1 MTKKE
6 IIAISK
12 QHVLGVGLEETGLV
26 FVNGKGATIEDID
39 GKQYLDFGAQTLN
52 IFVGHGNKRVIDA
65 AVAQMNKLSF
75 CSMLAMSE
83 PKAKLAKLVTGLTH
97 PSLSMLY
104 TASGGSEANE
114 SAMFLARKARHSGGG
129 YKFISRHGAYH
140 GGTFGAKTVTGQ
152 VMSKPAWVEPLVPG
166 VVHVPMP
173 YCYRCAFGQK
183 YPGCRLE
190 CAKII
195 EECFVQ
201 DGPELY
207 AGVIMEP
214 IVSAKGVIVP
224 PKEYLPMVRK
234 ICADHGV
241 VLIFDEV
248 VSGFGRTGSMFA
260 YEHYGVIPDIVT
272 LGKGMSSGYAAI
284 SGMVVSRELGKL
296 GFGPN
301 YHGFTMSGYPLANA
315 VAYENIRVIIEEN
328 LVENAKRIGD
338 YFLKGLNDLMRSFP
352 IIGDVRGKGLLLSL
366 EIVKDRAGKAANF
379 VQGKKVANLCKKA
392 GLLLHYAAR
401 GDTCNL
407 LFSPP
412 LVITKGQVDD
422 ALKIL
427 RKAFEEAK

>member
-6 IIAISK
+6 IIAVSMK
-12 QHVLGVGLEETGLV
+12 HVLGVGLEETGLV
-26 FVNGKGATIEDID
+26 FVNGKGAKIEDID

-52 IFVGHGNKRVIDA
+52 VFVGHGNKRVIDA

-75 CSMLAMSE
+75 CTMLAMSE

-104 TASGGSEANE
+104 TVSGGSEANE
-114 SAMFLARKARHSGGG
+114 SAMFLARKARHSIGA
-129 YKFISRHGAYH
+129 YKFISRLGAYH
-140 GGTFGAKTVTGQ
+140 GGTFGAKAATALI
-152 VMSKPAWVEPLVPG
+152 MSKPSWVEPLVPG
-166 VVHVPMP
+166 FVHVPMP

-195 EECFVQ
+195 EEYFTQ
-201 DGPELY
+201 EGPEVY

-234 ICADHGV
+234 ICSAHGV

-260 YEHYGVIPDIVT
+260 YEHYGVVPDIMT

-284 SGMVVSRELGKL
+284 SGMVVSKELGKV
-296 GFGPN
+296 GFGPH
-301 YHGFTMSGYPLANA
+301 YHGFTMSGYPLASA
-315 VAYENIRVIIEEN
+315 VAYENIRVIIEEK
-328 LVENAKRIGD
+328 LVENAKTVGD
-338 YFLKGLNDLMRSFP
+338 YFVNGLKDLMRSNP

-366 EIVKDRAGKAANF
+366 EIVKDK
-379 VQGKKVANLCKKA
+379 KTKVANFAQGKRVADLCKKR

-412 LVITKGQVDD
+412 LVITKGEVDE
-422 ALKIL
+422 AVKIL
-427 RKAFEEAK
+427 EKAFEEVR

>member
-6 IIAISK
+6 ILAITK
-12 QHVLGVGLEETGLV
+12 KHVLGVGLEETGLV
-26 FVNGKGATIEDID
+26 FVNGKGALIEDID

-52 IFVGHGNKRVIDA
+52 VFVGHGHKRVIDA

-75 CSMLAMSE
+75 CTMLAMNE
-83 PKAKLAKLVTGLTH
+83 PKARLAKLVTSLTH

-104 TASGGSEANE
+104 TVSGGSEANE
-114 SAMFLARKARHSGGG
+114 SAMFLCRKARSAEGG

-140 GGTFGAKTVTGQ
+140 GGTFGAKTATCQ
-152 VMSKPAWVEPLVPG
+152 VMSKPSWVEPLVPG

-173 YCYRCAFGQK
+173 YCYRCAFGQS
-183 YPGCRLE
+183 YPGCGLE

-195 EECFVQ
+195 EECLRQ
-201 DGPELY
+201 DGPDLY

-224 PKEYLPMVRK
+224 PKEYLPMVRQ
-234 ICADHGV
+234 ICTTYGV
-241 VLIFDEV
+241 KLIFDEV

-260 YEHYGVIPDIVT
+260 YEHYDVIPDIMT
-272 LGKGMSSGYAAI
+272 LGKGMSSGYAAMAA
-284 SGMVVSRELGKL
+284 MVVNGDLGRM

-315 VAYENIRVIIEEN
+315 VAYENIRVIIEEK
-328 LVENAKRIGD
+328 LVENARTVGD
-338 YFLKGLNDLMRSFP
+338 YFLKGLKELMRGAP
-352 IIGDVRGKGLLLSL
+352 IIGDVRGKGLLVSL
-366 EIVKDRAGKAANF
+366 EIVEDRKSKVANF
-379 VQGKKVANLCKKA
+379 AQGKKVADICKRN

-407 LFSPP
+407 TFSPP
-412 LVITKGQVDD
+412 LVITKAQVDQ

-427 RKAFEEAK
+427 EGAFAEVA